1 MSPYTQWLYHLVSSC
16 SYNNNNSPS
25 RRHFENSTFTS
36 GGSSHKSNLIS
47 EDKKEANKFSTPDV
61 ILQNQS
67 FLDALSAKLNTVGSV
82 KVQENMN
89 AKSQVAV
96 NNGTSKWNS
105 VNTSPD
111 QATHQVNGATNIN
124 VNVNSIPKTNKNS
137 IHTEIQRG
145 AFNLRKTNG
154 ILFDRSAPK
163 I

>member
-1 MSPYTQWLYHLVSSC
+1 M
-16 SYNNNNSPS
+16 
-25 RRHFENSTFTS
+25 
-36 GGSSHKSNLIS
+36 
-47 EDKKEANKFSTPDV
+47 
-61 ILQNQS
+61 QNQS
-67 FLDALSAKLNTVGSV
+67 FLDALSAKLNTVGNV

-89 AKSQVAV
+89 VKSQVAV
-96 NNGTSKWNS
+96 NNGTSKWSS

-111 QATHQVNGATNIN
+111 QATYQVNGATNIN

>member
-1 MSPYTQWLYHLVSSC
+1 MSPYTQWLHHLVSSC

-111 QATHQVNGATNIN
+111 QATHQVNGATLT
-124 VNVNSIPKTNKNS
+124 SIPTSTSTPKVYKL
-137 IHTEIQRG
+137 RG
-145 AFNLRKTNG
+145 E
-154 ILFDRSAPK
+154 LFSWNIIWDLSWFWAG
-163 I
+163 

>member
-1 MSPYTQWLYHLVSSC
+1 M
-16 SYNNNNSPS
+16 
-25 RRHFENSTFTS
+25 
-36 GGSSHKSNLIS
+36 
-47 EDKKEANKFSTPDV
+47 
-61 ILQNQS
+61 QNQS

-89 AKSQVAV
+89 AKCQVAV

-111 QATHQVNGATNIN
+111 QATHQVNGAN